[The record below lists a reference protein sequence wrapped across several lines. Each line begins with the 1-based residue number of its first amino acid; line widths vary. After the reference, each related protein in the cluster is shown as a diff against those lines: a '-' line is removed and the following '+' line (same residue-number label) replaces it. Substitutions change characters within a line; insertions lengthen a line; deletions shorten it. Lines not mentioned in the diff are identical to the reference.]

1 MCADDFGLGTSACL
15 SILQLASAGAITAT
29 SCAVD
34 GAVAAVHAG
43 ELRALRPRVG
53 VGLHL
58 NLTENPEYTGSR
70 PLLRWVLSTYARGS
84 LDRLSLLQE
93 IRRQLLRFEEL
104 FGAAPDYVDG
114 HEHVHQLPVI
124 RELLVAELKLR
135 YGERVALRSTLTRS
149 ARGAKAGLIQRLG
162 AAQLAHLANRAGL
175 HCNSDFAGVYNLSG
189 DRPYAPRMEAWLR
202 NIEDGGL
209 IMCHPELPSVTTA
222 RPGARAR
229 EHRFL
234 SSPAWPQLL
243 QRCAVSLVAFRGRG

>member
-15 SILQLASAGAITAT
+15 SILQLADAGAITAT

-34 GAVAAVHAG
+34 GDVATVHAA
-43 ELRALRPRVG
+43 ELRRLRPRVC

-58 NLTENPEYTGSR
+58 NLTENPLYAGSR
-70 PLLRWVLSTYARGS
+70 PLPRWLMATYARGA
-84 LDRLSLLQE
+84 LDRPSLLQE
-93 IRRQLLRFEEL
+93 IRRQLQRFEEL
-104 FGAAPDYVDG
+104 FGAAPDHVDG

-124 RELLVAELKLR
+124 RELLVAEMQQR
-135 YGERVALRSTLTRS
+135 YGARVALRSTLTHS
-149 ARGAKAGLIQRLG
+149 ARGAKAGLIQLLG
-162 AAQLAHLANRAGL
+162 AAQLARLAAGAGL

-189 DRPYAPRMEAWLR
+189 DSPYAPRMETWLR
-202 NIEDGGL
+202 SIEDGGL
-209 IMCHPELPSVTTA
+209 IMCHPELPSVNVA

-243 QRCAVSLVAFRGRG
+243 QRCAVSLTPFRGPG